1 MNAIE
6 VVKTVKEA
14 RGCSLAYLAEKLGK
28 KRAVN
33 IAEMLKGKDMQ
44 AGNFFRLLDAME
56 YEIVVQPK
64 KGLQG
69 EKFVVKYEEKE
80 K

>member
-1 MNAIE
+1 MNAIDI
-6 VVKTVKEA
+6 VKEVKQA
-14 RGCSLAYLAEKLGK
+14 RGCSLAYLAEKLEK

-33 IAEMLKGKDMQ
+33 IAEMLKGKDMW
-44 AGNFFRLLDAME
+44 AGNFFKLLDAME

-69 EKFVVKYEEKE
+69 EKYVVKYEEK
-80 K
+80 